1 MLLNFTKKASV
12 LYVLLLVNCS
22 LFGQNSNYQFTAI
35 SSKDGLSSNT
45 VNAILKDR
53 FGFIWFATEDGL
65 TRFDGLNYTVYRHNA
80 KDSTSLWS
88 NEVTSLHEDRLGRL
102 WVGTSGSLHLF
113 NRQKNRFRHY
123 HSNNEV
129 NGFSSA
135 VIKGVYS
142 DSKGDIWVATLGGLN
157 RLSPNT
163 GHITRFG
170 DMPNV
175 PDDLGHQP
183 VLTVFED
190 KQKRIWIGAKSGLY
204 RYERQENKFTAFL
217 PNINDPQAIAGG
229 TVKAITEDAQGNLW
243 VGTNGG
249 VCKLLPDGKHFA
261 TINNQG
267 PVGKRLSNNFVYT
280 MAFAASN
287 VLWIGTEDGLNILD
301 LQTGNINT
309 YLPDGRD
316 NYSLSGNAVRSI
328 LVDKQGISWLGLYM
342 AGVNKY
348 DSNLTFFNLKKAN
361 PYDAYGL
368 SSRFVTA
375 FAPGNG
381 NSVFVGT
388 DGGGLSLYNKQ
399 TGLFKR
405 FSLISARKKNDGRLN
420 ILTLKR
426 THDGNL
432 WIGTYKDGLFRLNP
446 STGAVKQYLSGSGN
460 NTINHN
466 EIFCLE
472 EDHSGRLW
480 IGTNGGGVNILD
492 LKTEIFKYYS
502 PFVNAGN
509 QFSLPLNG
517 YIRDFKEDNAG
528 RMWIASHGT
537 GIAIFDPRN
546 NHFTLMSLIANNLPS
561 NLIQTLFK
569 DNKGDIWAGSSDGLL
584 KINALSKHVEVFGE
598 KQGLADGIVHKIL
611 QDKQGRIWFST
622 NKGVSWLDTKLREV
636 TNYTSF
642 NGLQSGSFAQGSGF
656 MDANGTLF
664 FGGTDGFNYIDPHNG
679 IRYNR
684 NPTPIAFTSL
694 KVGDKEITSAD
705 STVLQSDISATSD
718 VRLDY
723 KQNFSISFVGLNF
736 TGTRQNHYYYRLR
749 DFDKDWI
756 DAGNKTTAY
765 YTNLSPGKYVF
776 EVKVNNN
783 DGIANST
790 IKSLTINIQP
800 PFWMTIYAYIF
811 YVAVFCALLLY
822 LRYRGINE
830 LSRVFKEEEAKREAE
845 RLRDLDR
852 LKIKFLTNLSH
863 DFRTP
868 IALIMAPVDK
878 LLADGFEDGVNAQ
891 LLVIRRNARRL
902 LNMVNQLFD
911 LRKIEEGEMKLN
923 MVKSDIIAFQ
933 KEVSESFTELSEKKQ
948 IAFAFKSSISSL
960 QTNFDHDKLERILFN
975 LLSNAFKFTLA
986 GGKVMLITYVKKQV
1000 SDNEQPY
1007 LVIEVT
1013 DTGIGIDKEQQQ
1025 QIFKRFYQN
1034 RMTGNILEE
1043 GSGIG
1048 LSIVKE
1054 FIELHGGTIE
1064 VHSEPGNGSTFCIYL
1079 PVKSAEIEA
1088 IPTVSTGDLPVSEP
1102 KVAELGEE
1110 TTELSTIGNEIKVAE
1125 TRPLVLII
1133 EDNDDFRYYLRDNLK
1148 QHYRVIEAADG
1159 KEGWQKALSAHPEL
1173 IVSDIMMPHMDGIQL
1188 SLKLKADKR
1197 TSHIPIILLTASTR
1211 EEEQINGLSSGAND
1225 YLTKPFS
1232 FEILTIKINNLLSY
1246 NRNLKTTYTKQFRVE
1261 PAAIQ
1266 VESLKEKFLKTV
1278 VAYIEENLHNSQLS
1292 VEDLSRHM
1300 GMSRGSLYSKLLEV
1314 TGLSPVEFI
1323 RSMKLEKAAKLIE
1336 TSELN
1341 IAQIAYAAGF
1351 STPNYFAKSFKAKYQ
1366 MLPSEYMS
1374 KNRKAA
1380 KQLSESEV

>member
-1 MLLNFTKKASV
+1 MLSKILKKVSV
-12 LYVLLLVNCS
+12 LNLLLLLSCS
-22 LFGQNSNYQFTAI
+22 LFGQHSNYQFTAI

-53 FGFIWFATEDGL
+53 HGFVWFATEDGL
-65 TRFDGLNYTVYRHNA
+65 TKFDGLNYTVYRHNA

-88 NEVTSLHEDRLGRL
+88 NEVTSLHEDAKGRL
-102 WVGTSGSLHLF
+102 WVGTTGSLHLF
-113 NRQKNRFRHY
+113 DRQKNRFRHY
-123 HSNNEV
+123 KSNNEV

-135 VIKGVYS
+135 VIKGICS
-142 DSKGDIWVATLGGLN
+142 DSKGEIWVATLGGLN
-157 RLSPNT
+157 RLNPST
-163 GHITRFG
+163 GHIIKFG
-170 DMPNV
+170 DMPDV
-175 PDDLGHQP
+175 PDDIGHQP
-183 VLTVFED
+183 VLTVYED
-190 KQKRIWIGAKSGLY
+190 RKKQVWIGAKSGLY
-204 RYERQENKFTAFL
+204 RYERQTGKFTAFL
-217 PNINDPQAIAGG
+217 PNAGEPQAIAGG
-229 TVKAITEDAQGNLW
+229 TVKAIMEDTQGNLW

-249 VCKLLPDGKHFA
+249 ICKLLPDGKHFT
-261 TINNQG
+261 TINTQG
-267 PVGKRLSNNFVYT
+267 LAGKRLSNNSVY
-280 MAFAASN
+280 AIASAAPN
-287 VLWIGTEDGLNILD
+287 VLWIGTEDGLNILN
-301 LQTGNINT
+301 LQTGIIDT

-316 NYSLSGNAVRSI
+316 SYSLSGNAVRSV
-328 LVDKQGISWLGLYM
+328 LVDKQGISWLGLYV

-368 SSRFVTA
+368 SSRFVTS
-375 FAPGNG
+375 FAAGDGNTI
-381 NSVFVGT
+381 FVGT

-405 FSLISARKKNDGRLN
+405 YPLVSARKKNDGRLN
-420 ILTLKR
+420 ILALQR
-426 THDGNL
+426 TCDGNL
-432 WIGTYKDGLFRLNP
+432 WVGTYQDGLFRLNP
-446 STGAVKQYLSGSGN
+446 STGAVKQYLSGSGT

-472 EDHSGRLW
+472 EDKLGKLW
-480 IGTNGGGVNILD
+480 IGTNGGGVD
-492 LKTEIFKYYS
+492 VFDPKTETFKVYQ

-517 YIRDFKEDNAG
+517 YIRDFKEDNLG
-528 RMWIASHGT
+528 RIWIASHGT

-546 NHFTLMSLIANNLPS
+546 NHFTLLSRIANNLPS

-569 DNKGDIWAGSSDGLL
+569 DSKGDIWAGSSDGLL
-584 KINALSKHVEVFGE
+584 KINAMSKHVEMFGE
-598 KQGLADGIVHKIL
+598 KQGLADGIVHEIIE
-611 QDKQGRIWFST
+611 DKQGRIWFST
-622 NKGVSWLDTKLREV
+622 NKGISWLDTKLKEV
-636 TNYTSF
+636 TNYNSL
-642 NGLQSGSFAQGSGF
+642 NGLQSGSFERGSGL
-656 MDANGTLF
+656 MDADGTLF
-664 FGGTDGFNYIDPHNG
+664 FGGTDGFNFIQPQQG

-684 NPTPIAFTSL
+684 HPTPIVFTSL

-705 STVLQSDISATSD
+705 SSILHSDISVASD
-718 VRLDY
+718 VHLDY

-783 DGIANST
+783 DGVANRT
-790 IKSLTINIQP
+790 IKSLNVNIQP
-800 PFWMTIYAYIF
+800 PFWMTVYAYVF

-822 LRYRGINE
+822 LRYRGIKE
-830 LSRVFKEEEAKREAE
+830 LSRVFKEEEAKREAQ

-878 LLADGFEDGVNAQ
+878 LLADGFEDGVSAQ

-923 MVKSDIIAFQ
+923 LMKGDIIAFQ

-986 GGKVMLITYVKKQV
+986 GGKVMLITYLKKQV
-1000 SDNEQPY
+1000 SETEQPY

-1025 QIFKRFYQN
+1025 HIFKRFYQN
-1034 RMTGNILEE
+1034 RLSGNIMDE

-1064 VHSEPGNGSTFCIYL
+1064 VKSEPGNGSTFCIFL
-1079 PVKSAEIEA
+1079 PVKTKEIQA
-1088 IPTVSTGDLPVSEP
+1088 IPALPTGDLPAEP
-1102 KVAELGEE
+1102 AAVVEAEEQVAELSASNSEAA
-1110 TTELSTIGNEIKVAE
+1110 IIE

-1173 IVSDIMMPHMDGIQL
+1173 IVSDIMMPHVDGIQL
-1188 SLKLKADKR
+1188 SQKLKADKR

-1232 FEILTIKINNLLSY
+1232 FEILVIKINNLLAY
-1246 NRNLKTTYTKQFRVE
+1246 NRNLKTTYTKQFKVE

-1366 MLPSEYMS
+1366 MLPSEYLS
-1374 KNRKAA
+1374 KHRKLA
-1380 KQLSESEV
+1380 KQMTESEI

>member
-1 MLLNFTKKASV
+1 MLSKFSKVATA
-12 LYVLLLVNCS
+12 LYIFLLLSYS

-45 VNAILKDR
+45 VNSILKDQY
-53 FGFIWFATEDGL
+53 GFVWFATEDGL
-65 TRFDGLNYTVYRHNA
+65 TRFDGLNYTIYRHNA
-80 KDSTSLWS
+80 KDTTSLWS

-102 WVGTSGSLHLF
+102 WVGTTGSLHLF
-113 NRQKNRFRHY
+113 DRQKNRFRHY
-123 HSNNEV
+123 RSNNEV
-129 NGFSSA
+129 NGFTSA
-135 VIKGVYS
+135 VIKGICS

-157 RLSPNT
+157 RLNPAT
-163 GHITRFG
+163 GHITKFG
-170 DMPNV
+170 DLPDV

-183 VLTVFED
+183 VLTIFED
-190 KQKRIWIGAKSGLY
+190 RRKQVWIGAKSGLY
-204 RYERQENKFTAFL
+204 RYERQSNKFTAFL
-217 PNINDPQAIAGG
+217 PNANDPQGIAGG
-229 TVKAITEDAQGNLW
+229 TVKAITQDAQGNLW

-249 VCKLLPDGKHFA
+249 VCKLLPDGKHF
-261 TINNQG
+261 ISISNQG
-267 PVGKRLSNNFVYT
+267 LAGKRLSNNSVY
-280 MAFAASN
+280 AIASASPN
-287 VLWIGTEDGLNILD
+287 VLWIGTEDGLNILN
-301 LQTGNINT
+301 LQTGNIDI

-316 NYSLSGNAVRSI
+316 SYSLSGNAIRSLLI
-328 LVDKQGISWLGLYM
+328 DKQGISWLGHYM

-361 PYDAYGL
+361 PYDAFGL
-368 SSRFVTA
+368 SSRFVTS
-375 FAPGNG
+375 FAPGDG

-405 FSLISARKKNDGRLN
+405 IPLVSARKKNDGRLN
-420 ILTLKR
+420 VLALKR
-426 THDGNL
+426 TRDGSL
-432 WIGTYKDGLFRLNP
+432 WIGTYQDGLFKLNP
-446 STGAVKQYLSGSGN
+446 STGAVKQYLSGSGG

-472 EDHSGRLW
+472 EDKAGKLW
-480 IGTNGGGVNILD
+480 IGTNGGGVNVFD
-492 LKTEIFKYYS
+492 PETQTFKYYL

-517 YIRDFKEDNAG
+517 YIRDFKEDNTG

-537 GIAIFDPRN
+537 GIAVFDPHN
-546 NHFTLMSLIANNLPS
+546 NHFTVMSQMANNLPS

-569 DNKGDIWAGSSDGLL
+569 DSKGDIWAGSSDGLL
-584 KINALSKHVEVFGE
+584 KVNALSKRVEVFGE

-611 QDKQGRIWFST
+611 EDQQGRIWFST
-622 NKGVSWLDTKLREV
+622 NKGICWLDTKRKIV
-636 TNYTSF
+636 TNYNSL
-642 NGLQSGSFAQGSGF
+642 NGLQSGSFEQGSG
-656 MDANGTLF
+656 MIDASGTLF
-664 FGGTDGFNYIDPHNG
+664 FGGTDGFNFIQPQQS
-679 IRYNR
+679 IRYNK
-684 NPTPIAFTSL
+684 NLTPIVFTSL
-694 KVGDKEITSAD
+694 KVGDKEITSTD
-705 STVLQSDISATSD
+705 SGILQSDISVTGD
-718 VRLDY
+718 VHLDY

-783 DGIANST
+783 DGIANGAVKT
-790 IKSLTINIQP
+790 LNVDIQP
-800 PFWMTIYAYIF
+800 PFWLTIYAYIF
-811 YVAVFCALLLY
+811 YIAVFCALLLY
-822 LRYRGINE
+822 MRHRGIKE

-891 LLVIRRNARRL
+891 LLVIKRNARRL

-923 MVKSDIIAFQ
+923 LAKADIIAFQ

-948 IAFAFKSSISSL
+948 IAFAFKSSVSSL
-960 QTNFDHDKLERILFN
+960 QTNFDPDKLERILFN
-975 LLSNAFKFTLA
+975 LLSNAFKFTLP
-986 GGKVMLITYVKKQV
+986 GGKVMLITYLKKQD
-1000 SDNEQPY
+1000 SDTEQPY

-1013 DTGIGIDKEQQQ
+1013 DTGIGIDNEQQQ
-1025 QIFKRFYQN
+1025 HIFKRFYQN
-1034 RMTGNILEE
+1034 RLTGNILEE

-1054 FIELHGGTIE
+1054 FIELHGGSIE
-1064 VHSEPGNGSTFCIYL
+1064 VHSEPGNGSTFCMYL
-1079 PVKSAEIEA
+1079 PVKSKEIQA
-1088 IPTVSTGDLPVSEP
+1088 IPTVPAIALPAHAAEVTEPEAHTEAAVKSGDA
-1102 KVAELGEE
+1102 K
-1110 TTELSTIGNEIKVAE
+1110 IDE

-1148 QHYRVIEAADG
+1148 QHYRVIEAVDG
-1159 KEGWQKALSAHPEL
+1159 KEGWQKALAAHPEL
-1173 IVSDIMMPHMDGIQL
+1173 IVSDIMMPHVDGIQL

-1232 FEILTIKINNLLSY
+1232 FEILIIKINNLLAY
-1246 NRNLKTTYTKQFRVE
+1246 NRNLKTTYTKQFKVE
-1261 PAAIQ
+1261 SAPIQ

-1366 MLPSEYMS
+1366 ILPSEYLS
-1374 KNRKAA
+1374 KHRKLA
-1380 KQLSESEV
+1380 KQLSESEM

>member
-1 MLLNFTKKASV
+1 MLSKIIKKASA
-12 LYVLLLVNCS
+12 LNFLLFFSCS
-22 LFGQNSNYQFTAI
+22 LFGQSSNYQFTAI

-53 FGFIWFATEDGL
+53 YGFVWFATEDGL
-65 TRFDGLNYTVYRHNA
+65 TKFDGLNYNIYRHNA

-88 NEVTSLHEDRLGRL
+88 NEVTSLHEDKLGRL
-102 WVGTSGSLHLF
+102 WVGTTGSLHLF
-113 NRQKNRFRHY
+113 DRQKNRFRHY
-123 HSNNEV
+123 RSNNEV

-135 VIKGVYS
+135 VIKGICS
-142 DSKGDIWVATLGGLN
+142 DSKGDIWVTTLGGLN
-157 RLSPNT
+157 RLNPTT
-163 GHITRFG
+163 GQIIKFG
-170 DMPNV
+170 DMPDV
-175 PDDLGHQP
+175 PDDIGHQP
-183 VLTVFED
+183 VLTAFED
-190 KQKRIWIGAKSGLY
+190 RNKHIWIGAKNGLF
-204 RYERQENKFTAFL
+204 RYERETGKFISFL
-217 PNINDPQAIAGG
+217 PNANDPQSIAGG

-249 VCKLLPDGKHFA
+249 VCRLLPDGRHFI

-267 PVGKRLSNNFVYT
+267 AAGKRLSNNSVYA
-280 MAFAASN
+280 MALAAPN
-287 VLWIGTEDGLNILD
+287 VLWIGTEDGLNVLN
-301 LQTGNINT
+301 LQNGNIDT

-316 NYSLSGNAVRSI
+316 SYSLSGNAIRSLLI
-328 LVDKQGISWLGLYM
+328 DKQGISWLGFYM
-342 AGVNKY
+342 AGISKY

-361 PYDAYGL
+361 PYDAFGL
-368 SSRFVTA
+368 SSKFVTS
-375 FAPGNG
+375 FAPGDG

-405 FSLISARKKNDGRLN
+405 YPIVSARKKNDGRLN
-420 ILTLKR
+420 ILSLKR
-426 THDGNL
+426 THDGSL
-432 WIGTYKDGLFRLNP
+432 WIGTYQDGLFKLNP
-446 STGAVKQYLSGSGN
+446 STGAIRQYLSGSGG

-472 EDHSGRLW
+472 EDKAGKLW
-480 IGTNGGGVNILD
+480 IGTNGGGVNVLD
-492 LKTEIFKYYS
+492 LKTETFKYYL

-517 YIRDFKEDNAG
+517 YIRDFKEDNNG

-537 GIAIFDPRN
+537 GIAIFDPHN
-546 NHFTLMSLIANNLPS
+546 NHFILLSRIANNLPS

-569 DNKGDIWAGSSDGLL
+569 DSKGDIWAGSSDGLL
-584 KINALSKHVEVFGE
+584 KINALSKHVEMFGE

-611 QDKQGRIWFST
+611 EDQQGRIWFST
-622 NKGVSWLDTKLREV
+622 NKGISWLDPKFKEI
-636 TNYTSF
+636 TNYNSL
-642 NGLQSGSFAQGSGF
+642 NGLQSGSFEQGSGLI
-656 MDANGTLF
+656 DASGTIF
-664 FGGTDGFNYIDPHNG
+664 FGGTDGFNFVLPQHG
-679 IRYNR
+679 IRYNK
-684 NPTPIAFTSL
+684 NPTPIVFTSL
-694 KVGDKEITSAD
+694 KVGDKEITTAD
-705 STVLQSDISATSD
+705 STILQSDISVTGD
-718 VRLDY
+718 VHLDY

-749 DFDKDWI
+749 NFDKDWI
-756 DAGNKTTAY
+756 DAGSKTTIY

-783 DGIANST
+783 DGAANGV
-790 IKSLTINIQP
+790 IKSLNVTIQP

-811 YVAVFCALLLY
+811 YVAVFCALMLY
-822 LRYRGINE
+822 LRYRGIKE

-878 LLADGFEDGVNAQ
+878 LLADGFEDGVSAQ
-891 LLVIRRNARRL
+891 VLVIKRNARRL

-923 MVKSDIIAFQ
+923 LVKGDIIAFQ

-986 GGKVMLITYVKKQV
+986 GGKVMLITYLKKQV
-1000 SDNEQPY
+1000 SDTEQPY

-1025 QIFKRFYQN
+1025 QVFKRFYQN
-1034 RMTGNILEE
+1034 RLSGNIMEE

-1079 PVKSAEIEA
+1079 PVKSKEIQA
-1088 IPTVSTGDLPVSEP
+1088 IPTVQTGSLPADVP
-1102 KVAELGEE
+1102 KVAEPAEQAIE
-1110 TTELSTIGNEIKVAE
+1110 IPVDSELTVAE

-1133 EDNDDFRYYLRDNLK
+1133 EDNEDFRYYLRDNLK

-1159 KEGWQKALSAHPEL
+1159 KEGWQKALSTHPEL
-1173 IVSDIMMPHMDGIQL
+1173 IVSDIMMPQMDGIQL

-1232 FEILTIKINNLLSY
+1232 FEILIIKINNLLAY
-1246 NRNLKTTYTKQFRVE
+1246 NRNLKTTYTKQFKVE

-1336 TSELN
+1336 ISELN

-1351 STPNYFAKSFKAKYQ
+1351 STPNYFAKSFKTKYQ
-1366 MLPSEYMS
+1366 MLPSEYLS
-1374 KNRKAA
+1374 KHRRSA
-1380 KQLSESEV
+1380 KQMTESEV